1 MTSIQDLLTEYDL
14 DTPVSPPVVEPV
26 DIEVPT
32 LTSSATIVALSRH
45 VPSFQRDDKKAARK
59 AADAMGA
66 KRGRYTSNKK
76 LIICGEHDALLKQS
90 NNIYRFVRDRTMR
103 WGELGQQ
110 LLPNEDYTNFDGEVQ
125 EMVQKFYG
133 VYKPEFLTAYPAA
146 CARSQLALGEGY
158 DARLYPSVDQLERKI
173 QIQLD
178 YEPLPKS
185 GDFRLDIGIQA
196 QAEMKKGYEELM
208 QRRHQESMKDM
219 WKRLL
224 KPLTNMSEKLDY
236 DDEGKPRNGHFQTT
250 IVDNVIQIVDLMK
263 ICNFANDPQMDRVQ
277 RDLRNALTG
286 VTPEMLKASD
296 TQRRKTKAEVDS
308 IIKSLP
314 TFGF

>member
-14 DTPVSPPVVEPV
+14 DTPVSAPVIE

-32 LTSSATIVALSRH
+32 LTSSATVVALSRS
-45 VPSFQRDDKKAARK
+45 VPSFKRDDKTAARR
-59 AADAMGA
+59 AAESMGA

-76 LIICGEHDALLKQS
+76 LIMCAEHDALVKQS
-90 NNIYRFVRDRTMR
+90 NDIYRFVRDRTMR

-110 LLPNEDYTNFDGEVQ
+110 LLPNEAYTDFDEEIQ
-125 EMVQKFYG
+125 EMVQKFYDP
-133 VYKPEFLTAYPAA
+133 YKREFLAAYPAA
-146 CARSQLALGEGY
+146 CARSQLSLGDGY
-158 DARLYPSVDQLERKI
+158 DPRLYPSVDQLERKI
-173 QIQLD
+173 QVHLA
-178 YEPLPKS
+178 YEPLPSS
-185 GDFRLDIGIQA
+185 GDFRIDIPRQA
-196 QAEMKKGYEELM
+196 QAEMREGYEKLM
-208 QRRHQESMKDM
+208 QSRLHESMQEI

-224 KPLTNMSEKLDY
+224 KPLKNMSDKLDY

-250 IVDNVIQIVDLMK
+250 IVDNVVQIVDLMK

-286 VTPEMLKASD
+286 VTPEMLKVSD

-314 TFGF
+314 NFGF